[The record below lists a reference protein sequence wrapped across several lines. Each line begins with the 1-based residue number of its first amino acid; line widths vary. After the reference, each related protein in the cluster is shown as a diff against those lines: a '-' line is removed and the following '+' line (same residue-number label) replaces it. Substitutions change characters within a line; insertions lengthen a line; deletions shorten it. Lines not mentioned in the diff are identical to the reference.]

1 MAMQNNNPDTQPEGI
16 PIGGDESQNALRFE
30 DLTIDDDL
38 PLLDRVVRYCRS
50 GIALQRLVHVKMLA
64 ETAETVGTTATLQT
78 LVPLL
83 NPLVSDPESIIRQHL
98 ASQLLPISITCMLG
112 QNGYKVSDIL
122 ANPADPG
129 RTYYEQGYKVVI
141 STIVNHLN
149 SLITDSDLDV
159 RRSASDALAGL
170 ALQLKSEDV
179 ASIIVPIPMRMA
191 HQSHKQSSKD
201 TANSFQEELRIT
213 AGNLLAELAGASE
226 NGLIPADVVQQ
237 YILPTVL
244 DLCGDKGFR
253 VRRSASQALPRVLA
267 GSSLQDAEHRI
278 LPAFLK
284 LSRDEMYRVRKS
296 TGECLVDMSRSL
308 MLLASKEDH
317 IASKERIRKMR
328 RELLIPVA
336 VKLLGESNKF
346 VRHGMMQF
354 LGPFIASFYP
364 LDDGDTALH
373 TILPKSADF
382 CTPPSDNSITGGIGA
397 QFFPHASSMVS
408 RLNSSS
414 AATSTAPTPTL
425 ASLNQ
430 TSPELSEI
438 EQLQQALPQYL
449 QANRM
454 SILSLR
460 AVVAHR
466 KVNPPDEQ
474 DLEAVISNLL
484 GYFCG
489 LAQVKTGDD
498 NTDAEMRV
506 YCAYSFPAVVLLLG
520 PENWEGAL
528 KGCFLTLIN
537 PNHGTDD
544 KSTIPP
550 PLPVKRCLA
559 SSLHTVA
566 HILGPSTALS
576 DIMPMFVDHF
586 FRDTDDSVRLNVLKN
601 FSWLLSLLPAE
612 IRSDYLYMWG
622 ANVKGEEI
630 LSAYKRSATNP
641 MLLNWRQRDFVSR
654 SMPDMLGLVDANMV
668 QEVLWPVI
676 QLLLTDSVNI
686 VREDA
691 MWCIPLLLKVY
702 CPENLDDTTKDRR
715 WSTDVCKHT
724 ITWLKE
730 HVLGGASRGSSQ
742 NGKGNFSQRQ
752 LYCRICATIG
762 LALRFADV
770 ASGYSDVEEEMR
782 TMDKEFHASLRRS
795 RNTDADQSG
804 PYQALSSAERKH
816 LKRLLV
822 FEMLPAALEM
832 KDDRV
837 TNVRLTL
844 MKVLQIM
851 PKDVR
856 GTSSVGQVLKQL
868 EDEVETWEAFNGNNE
883 KENESQNHQAQ
894 SVTSGSM
901 NTNGSS
907 SHPTSDGPPPDPRTI
922 SHEYAAPEE
931 MSSVMQARMT
941 KRFENTKNT
950 ESNASAEASGKHNLA
965 SI

>member
-122 ANPADPG
+122 ANPAG
-129 RTYYEQGYKVVI
+129 SSRTYYEQGYKVVI
-141 STIVNHLN
+141 STVVNHLN

-170 ALQLKSEDV
+170 ALQVKSEDV

-191 HQSHKQSSKD
+191 HQSNKQSSSKD
-201 TANSFQEELRIT
+201 TGNSFHEELRIT

-226 NGLIPADVVQQ
+226 SGLIPADVVQQ

-253 VRRSASQALPRVLA
+253 ARRSASQALPRVLA

-308 MLLASKEDH
+308 MLLASKEEH
-317 IASKERIRKMR
+317 RASKERIRNLR

-336 VKLLGESNKF
+336 VKLLSESNKF

-364 LDDGDTALH
+364 LEDGDTALH

-414 AATSTAPTPTL
+414 AATSTAPTPTP

-430 TSPELSEI
+430 TSPKLSEI
-438 EQLQQALPQYL
+438 EMLQQALPQYL

-466 KVNPPDEQ
+466 KVNPPDQQ

-520 PENWEGAL
+520 PENWEGSL

-537 PNHGTDD
+537 PNHGTGEET
-544 KSTIPP
+544 SIPP

-566 HILGPSTALS
+566 HILGSSTSLT
-576 DIMPMFVDHF
+576 DIMPVFVEHF

-601 FSWLLSLLPAE
+601 FSWLLSLLPTE

-654 SMPDMLGLVDANMV
+654 SMPDMLGLVDAKMV

-702 CPENLDDTTKDRR
+702 CPENLDDTAKDRR
-715 WSTDVCKHT
+715 WSTDICSHT
-724 ITWLKE
+724 ISWLKGN
-730 HVLGGASRGSSQ
+730 VLGGASRGSTQ

-795 RNTDADQSG
+795 RNMDADESG

-851 PKDVR
+851 PEDVR
-856 GTSSVGQVLKQL
+856 ATTSVSQVLKQL

-883 KENESQNHQAQ
+883 KENEHHHPNSQ
-894 SVTSGSM
+894 SVASGSM

-907 SHPTSDGPPPDPRTI
+907 SGGGGAVPDPRTV
-922 SHEYAAPEE
+922 SHEYSAPED
-931 MSSVMQARMT
+931 MSSAMQARMAQ
-941 KRFENTKNT
+941 RYDNSKNT
-950 ESNASAEASGKHNLA
+950 MKNDQDINGKHNLA